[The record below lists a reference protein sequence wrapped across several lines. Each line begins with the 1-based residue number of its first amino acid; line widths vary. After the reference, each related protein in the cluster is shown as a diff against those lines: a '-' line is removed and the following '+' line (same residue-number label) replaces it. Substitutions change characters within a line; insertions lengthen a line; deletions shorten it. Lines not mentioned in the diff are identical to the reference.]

1 LSENEVTLKVDKK
14 QLALLEDKS
23 EFQ

>member
-14 QLALLEDKS
+14 QLTLLQD
-23 EFQ
+23 